1 MRKQVSANDVSYF
14 DADFTME
21 KPQFTPTDDS
31 LLMTVDQQ
39 VFTGF
44 SYTNP
49 NPINWQLTERRLN
62 WPRLISCCVFDV
74 VGERRCWDSLFRGD
88 SSRAGPVSCLLPC
101 PPPHPVWRGGHGRR
115 HDPTNFVQ
123 TRKYFYSWFLMYG
136 HGIPVIQTQKS
147 PRAVPLLVFLD
158 LVPCFLMSVFRLL
171 IVYL

>member
-49 NPINWQLTERRLN
+49 NPIN
-62 WPRLISCCVFDV
+62 
-74 VGERRCWDSLFRGD
+74 
-88 SSRAGPVSCLLPC
+88 
-101 PPPHPVWRGGHGRR
+101 
-115 HDPTNFVQ
+115 
-123 TRKYFYSWFLMYG
+123 
-136 HGIPVIQTQKS
+136 
-147 PRAVPLLVFLD
+147 
-158 LVPCFLMSVFRLL
+158 
-171 IVYL
+171 